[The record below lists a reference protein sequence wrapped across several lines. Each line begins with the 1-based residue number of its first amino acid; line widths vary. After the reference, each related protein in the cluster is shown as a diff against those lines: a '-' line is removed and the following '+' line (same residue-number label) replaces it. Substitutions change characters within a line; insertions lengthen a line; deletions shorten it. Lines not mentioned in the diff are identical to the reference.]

1 MNPGRLAL
9 RFVAALCLIGA
20 LVLWQGEAMM
30 QRLLGPIALTID
42 LLDRHHSVI
51 ALDITR
57 VDADTVIRLEAGI
70 RELIVTGTHVTHADP
85 RARAVITTPLAAFWL
100 APTLFLAL
108 LAAWPAQHAAEWP
121 LRALCALPALA
132 LLLALDAPF
141 VLDALL
147 WGLHRDAHDPGG
159 SSPILVWSTF
169 LKAGGRFLLGAAAAA
184 AVIAV
189 IAVSH
194 AVAERWRP
202 LTSH

>member
-9 RFVAALCLIGA
+9 RFIAALCLVGA

-51 ALDITR
+51 ALGVTQ
-57 VDADTVIRLEAGI
+57 VGADTVIRMEAGI

-100 APTLFLAL
+100 APTLFVAL
-108 LAAWPAQHAAEWP
+108 LAAWPAQRTTEWP

-159 SSPILVWSTF
+159 SSPILVWSAF
-169 LKAGGRFLLGAAAAA
+169 LKSGGRFVLAGLFAG
-184 AVIAV
+184 VIVGLAGR
-189 IAVSH
+189 
-194 AVAERWRP
+194 VAFRRA
-202 LTSH
+202 

>member
-1 MNPGRLAL
+1 MSPRRLAL
-9 RFVAALCLIGA
+9 RLIASLCLVGA

-30 QRLLGPIALTID
+30 QRLLGPIELTID

-51 ALDITR
+51 ALGVTQ
-57 VDADTVIRLEAGI
+57 VGADTVIRMEAGI

-100 APTLFLAL
+100 APTLFVAL
-108 LAAWPAQHAAEWP
+108 LAAWPAQRTTEWP

-159 SSPILVWSTF
+159 SSPILVWSAF
-169 LKAGGRFLLGAAAAA
+169 LKGGGRFLLAGLFAGLIVGLAGR
-184 AVIAV
+184 
-189 IAVSH
+189 
-194 AVAERWRP
+194 VAFRRA
-202 LTSH
+202 

>member
-1 MNPGRLAL
+1 MNPRPLTL
-9 RFVAALCLIGA
+9 RFSASLCIVGA

-30 QRLLGPIALTID
+30 QGLLGPIALTID

-51 ALDITR
+51 ALGIAQ
-57 VDADTVIRLEAGI
+57 VGADTVIRMEAGI
-70 RELIVTGTHVTHADP
+70 RELIVTGSHVTHADP

-100 APTLFLAL
+100 APTLFVAL
-108 LAAWPAQHAAEWP
+108 LATWPAQRTAEWP

-159 SSPILVWSTF
+159 SSPILVWSAF
-169 LKAGGRFLLGAAAAA
+169 LKSGGRFVLAGLFAG
-184 AVIAV
+184 VIVGLAGR
-189 IAVSH
+189 
-194 AVAERWRP
+194 VASRRA
-202 LTSH
+202 